1 MYKNSHNIPDKNDRN
16 KIDLKRNKKSKHF
29 SLDETPKKKFQ
40 NISETDIKKIST
52 IKPHVARYLK
62 LKQQKPISE
71 KAAKLIADTIKNL
84 LQEK

>member
-1 MYKNSHNIPDKNDRN
+1 MYNNSHNIPDKNNPN
-16 KIDLKRNKKSKHF
+16 KIDSKRNIKSKHF

-52 IKPHVARYLK
+52 IKPYVARYLK
-62 LKQQKPISE
+62 IKQQKPISE
-71 KAAKLIADTIKNL
+71 KATKLIADTIRNL